1 MVANSR
7 LDWSIG
13 IEGKVRMTVKRGFT
27 RFAFIL
33 VAGTMLSGCAIF
45 DGDVFNES
53 FWSSSP
59 FKQNENAEL
68 GIAELAKGNYVTADN
83 YFQKALSA
91 NPRDVHALLGAG
103 ILYQNT
109 GQFVR
114 AREMYEAVLAIRPE
128 DSQQFV
134 TWSQIATRPASQVA
148 SVNLSLLENGGG
160 TPAAVST
167 VGAAPVGGAPTGD
180 VLLGRVSPEVASAPA
195 ALPARQS
202 GLPSLSTPVVAGQ
215 FTGGYVNVV
224 SRFATLKALRDQGLV
239 TEQEYQQ
246 RRSSN
251 VGALLPLTSPPPAA
265 GLDRPVPSTEQI
277 SARIQSI
284 GRSLEMRAISVSQ
297 HAAERSVILDGL
309 LSAAPVVVAS
319 PAPPP
324 TDLLEAADSVRR
336 LELLRD
342 GGYITTDEYAR
353 ERQAVEL
360 AVAPKPTSVPAAAQT
375 TTPAAPQQMAK
386 KEPAMASG
394 PQPAV
399 HLASY
404 RSAKQAEDGWK
415 KIMRAHGNLLGQLQY
430 EVSRVRLGSKGT
442 YFRLKAGPLQSVT
455 EAKSLCG
462 QLKRRR
468 QFCDTTVM
476 NDG

>member
-1 MVANSR
+1 
-7 LDWSIG
+7 
-13 IEGKVRMTVKRGFT
+13 MTHRRGLS
-27 RFAFIL
+27 RFAF
-33 VAGTMLSGCAIF
+33 VVVVGTMLSGCALF

-59 FKQNENAEL
+59 FKKNEQAEL
-68 GIAELAKGNYVTADN
+68 GIAELTKGNYVTADG
-83 YFQKALSA
+83 YFQSALKS

-128 DSQQFV
+128 DSEQFIV
-134 TWSQIATRPASQVA
+134 LSEISTRPASQIA
-148 SVNLSLLENGGG
+148 SVNLSLLENGSR
-160 TPAAVST
+160 TQTAV
-167 VGAAPVGGAPTGD
+167 APVSSPTSIGGAPTGD
-180 VLLGRVSPEVASAPA
+180 VFLGRAAPQIASAPSPMTSTQNS
-195 ALPARQS
+195 LS
-202 GLPSLSTPVVAGQ
+202 SLSTPIEAGK
-215 FTGGYVNVV
+215 FTGRDVNIV
-224 SRFATLKALRDQGLV
+224 SRFATIKALRDQGLI
-239 TEQEYQQ
+239 TQQEYQQ

-251 VGALLPLTSPPPAA
+251 IGALLPLTSPPPAA

-277 SARIQSI
+277 SARIQAIS
-284 GRSLEMRAISVSQ
+284 RALEMRAISVSQ
-297 HAAERSVILDGL
+297 HAAERSVILDAL
-309 LSAAPVVVAS
+309 MSAAPVVVAD
-319 PAPPP
+319 PAAPPA
-324 TDLLEAADSVRR
+324 DLLQAADTVRR

-342 GGYITTDEYAR
+342 GGYITSEEYTR

-360 AVAPKPTSVPAAAQT
+360 AVRPTPTNNPTPTAQASAAAPEKMT
-375 TTPAAPQQMAK
+375 K
-386 KEPAMASG
+386 KETATRASG

-404 RSAKQAEDGWK
+404 RSAKQAENGWK
-415 KIMRAHGNLLGQLQY
+415 QIMRAHGNLLGKLEH
-430 EVSRVRLGSKGT
+430 EVSQVKLGSKGT

-455 EAKSLCG
+455 DAKSLCT

>member
-1 MVANSR
+1 
-7 LDWSIG
+7 
-13 IEGKVRMTVKRGFT
+13 MTVKRGFA

-33 VAGTMLSGCAIF
+33 VAGTMLSGCAVF
-45 DGDVFNES
+45 DGELFNES

-83 YFQKALSA
+83 YFQQALQS

-114 AREMYEAVLAIRPE
+114 AREMYEAVLAIRPD
-128 DSQQFV
+128 DSQQFIN
-134 TWSQIATRPASQVA
+134 WSEIATRPASQVA
-148 SVNLSLLENGGG
+148 SVNLSLLQNGGG
-160 TPAAVST
+160 TPASVNT
-167 VGAAPVGGAPTGD
+167 VGAAPVGAAPIGGAPTGD
-180 VLLGRVSPEVASAPA
+180 VLLGRASPEVASAPA
-195 ALPARQS
+195 ALPPRQS
-202 GLPSLSTPVVAGQ
+202 GLPSLATPVQAGQ

-239 TEQEYQQ
+239 TEEEYQQ
-246 RRSSN
+246 RRRSN

-297 HAAERSVILDGL
+297 HAAERAVILDGL
-309 LSAAPVVVAS
+309 MSAAPVVVAS

-342 GGYITTDEYAR
+342 GGYITADEYAR

-360 AVAPKPTSVPAAAQT
+360 AVAPKPTSAPAAAQAS
-375 TTPAAPQQMAK
+375 TPAAPQQMAK
-386 KEPAMASG
+386 KETAMASG

-415 KIMRAHGNLLGQLQY
+415 KIMRAHGNLLGQLQH
-430 EVSRVRLGSKGT
+430 EVSRVQLGSKGT

-455 EAKSLCG
+455 KAKSLCG

>member
-1 MVANSR
+1 
-7 LDWSIG
+7 
-13 IEGKVRMTVKRGFT
+13 MTFRRGLS
-27 RFAFIL
+27 RFAFIF
-33 VAGTMLSGCAIF
+33 VVGTMLSGCALV
-45 DGDVFNES
+45 DGDLFSKS

-59 FKQNENAEL
+59 FNKNEQAEL

-83 YFQKALSA
+83 YFQQALQA

-134 TWSQIATRPASQVA
+134 VWSEIETRPASQIA
-148 SVNLSLLENGGG
+148 NVNLSLLESGGRSSSAM
-160 TPAAVST
+160 TNAAT
-167 VGAAPVGGAPTGD
+167 RTPVGGAPTGD
-180 VLLGRVSPEVASAPA
+180 VMLGRASAPQVASAPA
-195 ALPARQS
+195 LMAPMQS
-202 GLPSLSTPVVAGQ
+202 GLASLSSPIEAGR
-215 FTGGYVNVV
+215 FNGPDVSIV

-277 SARIQSI
+277 SARIQAIS
-284 GRSLEMRAISVSQ
+284 RALEMRAISVSQ
-297 HAAERSVILDGL
+297 HAAERSVILDAL
-309 LSAAPVVVAS
+309 MSAAPVVVAN
-319 PAPPP
+319 PAAPPAG
-324 TDLLEAADSVRR
+324 LLEAADAVRR

-342 GGYITTDEYAR
+342 GGYITSDEYVR
-353 ERQAVEL
+353 ERQAVEI
-360 AVAPKPTSVPAAAQT
+360 AVRPTPTNTPPAATAQA
-375 TTPAAPQQMAK
+375 PAGAPAQMAK
-386 KEPAMASG
+386 TEMTKSSG

-404 RSAKQAEDGWK
+404 RSAKQAENGWK
-415 KIMRAHGNLLGQLQY
+415 QIMRSHGKLLGQLEH
-430 EVSRVRLGSKGT
+430 EVSRVKLGSKGT
-442 YFRLKAGPLQSVT
+442 YFRLKAGPLQSVK
-455 EAKSLCG
+455 EAKSLCS

>member
-1 MVANSR
+1 
-7 LDWSIG
+7 
-13 IEGKVRMTVKRGFT
+13 MTLRRDLS
-27 RFAFIL
+27 RFAFIFI
-33 VAGTMLSGCAIF
+33 VGTMLSGCAIF
-45 DGDVFNES
+45 DGQVFNES

-59 FKQNENAEL
+59 FKKNEQAEL
-68 GIAELAKGNYVTADN
+68 GIAELAKGNYVTADS
-83 YFQKALSA
+83 YFQQALDA

-128 DSQQFV
+128 DNEQFV
-134 TWSQIATRPASQVA
+134 VWSQIETRPASQIA
-148 SVNLSLLENGGG
+148 SVNLSLLESGGG
-160 TPAAVST
+160 TVTNAAT
-167 VGAAPVGGAPTGD
+167 RTPIGGAPTGD
-180 VLLGRVSPEVASAPA
+180 VLLGRAAPAPQVASAPSSMA
-195 ALPARQS
+195 PMQS
-202 GLPSLSTPVVAGQ
+202 GSTSLSSPIEAGK
-215 FTGGYVNVV
+215 FSGPDVSIV

-277 SARIQSI
+277 SARIQAISR
-284 GRSLEMRAISVSQ
+284 GLEMRAISVSQ
-297 HAAERSVILDGL
+297 HAAERSVILDAL
-309 LSAAPVVVAS
+309 MSAAPVMVAD
-319 PAPPP
+319 PAAPPAG
-324 TDLLEAADSVRR
+324 LLEAADAVRR

-342 GGYITTDEYAR
+342 GGYITSDEYVR

-360 AVAPKPTSVPAAAQT
+360 AVRPTPTNTPAAAPAQASAG
-375 TTPAAPQQMAK
+375 TPAKMAK
-386 KEPAMASG
+386 TEMPKASG

-404 RSAKQAEDGWK
+404 RSAKQAENGWK
-415 KIMRAHGNLLGQLQY
+415 QIMRSHGKLLGELEH
-430 EVSRVRLGSKGT
+430 EVSRVKLGSKGT

-455 EAKSLCG
+455 EAKSLCS

>member
-1 MVANSR
+1 
-7 LDWSIG
+7 
-13 IEGKVRMTVKRGFT
+13 MTLRRGLS
-27 RFAFIL
+27 RFAFII
-33 VAGTMLSGCAIF
+33 VAGTVLSGCAIF

-59 FKQNENAEL
+59 FKKNEQAEL
-68 GIAELAKGNYVTADN
+68 GIAELAKGNYVTADG
-83 YFQKALSA
+83 YFQRALDA

-114 AREMYEAVLAIRPE
+114 AREMYEAVLAARPE
-128 DSQQFV
+128 DSEQFV
-134 TWSQIATRPASQVA
+134 VWSEIATRPASQVA
-148 SVNLSLLENGGG
+148 SVNLSLLESGGG
-160 TPAAVST
+160 TVTNAASRT
-167 VGAAPVGGAPTGD
+167 PVGGAPTGD
-180 VLLGRVSPEVASAPA
+180 VLLGRASPQVASTPGSIAPM
-195 ALPARQS
+195 QS
-202 GLPSLSTPVVAGQ
+202 GLASLSTPIEAGK
-215 FTGGYVNVV
+215 FSGPDVSIV

-277 SARIQSI
+277 SARIQAIS
-284 GRSLEMRAISVSQ
+284 RALEMRAISVSQ
-297 HAAERSVILDGL
+297 HAAERSVILDAL
-309 LSAAPVVVAS
+309 MSAAPVIVAD
-319 PAPPP
+319 PAAPPAG
-324 TDLLEAADSVRR
+324 LLEAADAVRR

-342 GGYITTDEYAR
+342 GGYITSNEYVR
-353 ERQAVEL
+353 ERQAVEI
-360 AVAPKPTSVPAAAQT
+360 AVRPTPTNTPAAA
-375 TTPAAPQQMAK
+375 PAQASAGAPAPMAK
-386 KEPAMASG
+386 TEMSKASG

-404 RSAKQAEDGWK
+404 RSAKQAENGWK
-415 KIMRAHGNLLGQLQY
+415 QIMRSHGKLLGQLEH
-430 EVSRVRLGSKGT
+430 EVSRVKLGSKGT

-455 EAKSLCG
+455 EAKSLCS

>member
-1 MVANSR
+1 
-7 LDWSIG
+7 
-13 IEGKVRMTVKRGFT
+13 MTHRRGLS

-33 VAGTMLSGCAIF
+33 VVGTMLSGCALF
-45 DGDVFNES
+45 DGEVFNES

-59 FKQNENAEL
+59 FKKNEQAEL
-68 GIAELAKGNYVTADN
+68 GIAELAKGNYVTADS
-83 YFQKALSA
+83 YFQSALKA

-114 AREMYEAVLAIRPE
+114 AREMYEAVLAARPE
-128 DSQQFV
+128 DSEQFV
-134 TWSQIATRPASQVA
+134 VWSKIATRPASQIA
-148 SVNLSLLENGGG
+148 SVNLSLLETSGR
-160 TPAAVST
+160 TQAAVTSASSPT
-167 VGAAPVGGAPTGD
+167 SIGGAPTGD
-180 VLLGRVSPEVASAPA
+180 VLLGRASSQIASAPA
-195 ALPARQS
+195 PMTSMQS
-202 GLPSLSTPVVAGQ
+202 GLSSLSTPIEAGK
-215 FTGGYVNVV
+215 FTGRDVNIV
-224 SRFATLKALRDQGLV
+224 SRFATIKALRDQGLV

-277 SARIQSI
+277 SARIQAIS
-284 GRSLEMRAISVSQ
+284 RALEMRAISVSQ
-297 HAAERSVILDGL
+297 HAAERSVILDAL
-309 LSAAPVVVAS
+309 MSAAPVVVAD
-319 PAPPP
+319 PAAPPS
-324 TDLLEAADSVRR
+324 DLLQAADTVRR
-336 LELLRD
+336 LELLKD
-342 GGYITTDEYAR
+342 GGYITSDEYAR

-360 AVAPKPTSVPAAAQT
+360 AVRPAPTNASAPVQASAG
-375 TTPAAPQQMAK
+375 TPAQMAK
-386 KEPAMASG
+386 KEMPKASG

-404 RSAKQAEDGWK
+404 RSAKQAENGWK
-415 KIMRAHGNLLGQLQY
+415 QIMRAHGNLLSQLEH
-430 EVSRVRLGSKGT
+430 EVSRVKLGSKGT

-455 EAKSLCG
+455 DAKSLCNK
-462 QLKRRR
+462 LKRRR